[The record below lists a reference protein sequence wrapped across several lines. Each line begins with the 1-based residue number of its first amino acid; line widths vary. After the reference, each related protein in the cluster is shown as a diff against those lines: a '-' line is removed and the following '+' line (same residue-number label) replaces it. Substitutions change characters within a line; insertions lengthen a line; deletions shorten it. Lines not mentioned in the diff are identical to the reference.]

1 MAYSKDSDLKLILPD
16 ILDFGIIAF
25 TDEHAKAEAD
35 INRELRINWWT
46 RTGKTGDMDTSLL
59 TATQF
64 TTASAFLVLWKY
76 ALPQLTNWVSGDR
89 FMNQI
94 DYYKDRYNEEM
105 ERIFADGVEY
115 DFNDD
120 GVVSESEKN
129 ITLSARLVR

>member
-46 RTGKTGDMDTSLL
+46 RTGKTGEMDTSLL
-59 TATQF
+59 TVTQF

>member
-46 RTGKTGDMDTSLL
+46 RTGKTGEMDTSLL
-59 TATQF
+59 TVTQF

-94 DYYKDRYNEEM
+94 DYYKARYNEEM